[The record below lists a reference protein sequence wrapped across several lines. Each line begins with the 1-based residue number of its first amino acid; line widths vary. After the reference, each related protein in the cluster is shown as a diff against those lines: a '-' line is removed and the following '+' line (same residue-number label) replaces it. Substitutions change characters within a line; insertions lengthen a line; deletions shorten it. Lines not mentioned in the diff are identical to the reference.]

1 MKRIDLL
8 PNEGTFYKANLHCHS
23 VISDGQ
29 KTVEELKEMYIRH
42 GYSVLAYTDHRRYR
56 DHRNLAD
63 DSFLPIVGYE
73 ADTDGETEDY
83 NHYKTTHICMYDTN
97 PDQNTE
103 KKAQSPMPKG
113 RGTAALNAFAKE
125 MGELGFLLCY
135 NHPYWSLQTYEDY
148 KDLRGFFAM
157 EIYNHGCEHDGLY
170 GYHPQAYDEMLRTG
184 NRLAC
189 VAADDNHNW
198 FPEGDPLCDSFGGF
212 TMIKAK
218 ELTYPAVM
226 DALQNG
232 NFYASTGPEIKELYL
247 EDNKIVVK
255 TSPVRKIYVKGSGRL
270 CYQKVAEDG
279 EFLTEAAFELARED
293 RFLRVSIQDETGR
306 HADSRAYF
314 MDEIN

>member
-1 MKRIDLL
+1 
-8 PNEGTFYKANLHCHS
+8 
-23 VISDGQ
+23 
-29 KTVEELKEMYIRH
+29 
-42 GYSVLAYTDHRRYR
+42 
-56 DHRNLAD
+56 
-63 DSFLPIVGYE
+63 
-73 ADTDGETEDY
+73 
-83 NHYKTTHICMYDTN
+83 
-97 PDQNTE
+97 
-103 KKAQSPMPKG
+103 MPKG
-113 RGTAALNAFAKE
+113 RDTAALNAFAKE

-189 VAADDNHNW
+189 VAADDNHNCL
-198 FPEGDPLCDSFGGF
+198 PEGDPLCDSFGGF
-212 TMIKAK
+212 TMIKAG
-218 ELTYPAVM
+218 ELTYPAIM
-226 DALQNG
+226 DALKKG
-232 NFYASTGPEIKELYL
+232 NFYASTGPEIRELYL

-270 CYQKVAEDG
+270 CYQKLAKDG
-279 EFLTEAAFELARED
+279 VFLTEAAFELVRGD
-293 RFLRVSIQDETGR
+293 RFLRVSIQDEKGR